1 MRNKKCQCLKRGFL
15 ACHRV
20 ETRWVG
26 RRVKRATR
34 LLFFLRAKNFS
45 SGLLH
50 PWNRV
55 PFQRLPPFS
64 PHRDTYVRRKPRLF
78 NPSLWQAA
86 TAVVVVVVGCGEFKE
101 GLVEGGGEV
110 GRVFFARSRESER
123 EWDSMTA
130 DGGGFEDDFWRRRGG
145 FRGDDWRWWLIVG
158 ERRRM
163 KGDELGLWVF
173 SLVWS
178 SRAGKLIIGNAW
190 WFLYC
195 MILLA
200 SISFFFLLLIL
211 LLLLIIKRSD
221 F

>member
-86 TAVVVVVVGCGEFKE
+86 AAVVVVVGCEEFKE

-158 ERRRM
+158 EKKEDERRWTGSM
-163 KGDELGLWVF
+163 GLFARVIQSRWEINNRERLVVF
-173 SLVWS
+173 
-178 SRAGKLIIGNAW
+178 I
-190 WFLYC
+190 LYDFTRQYF
-195 MILLA
+195 
-200 SISFFFLLLIL
+200 FFFL
-211 LLLLIIKRSD
+211 IINIIIINY
-221 F
+221 